1 MRNLQ
6 LIFLASA
13 VALVLTGCN
22 TISGAGTDIK
32 QGGKAIEKAADKHK

>member
-1 MRNLQ
+1 MRNMQIML
-6 LIFLASA
+6 LVSA
-13 VALVLTGCN
+13 VAFMLTGCN